1 MTTLKKA
8 HQEFI
13 DHLKKRNRSSSTVL
27 AYGKDIEQ
35 LVDFL
40 IQLEKNHVHEITKE
54 DLEAFMA
61 KLTNTGYTPKSVSRK
76 TNSTKTFFKFL
87 KVQEYISDDPATL
100 ITHPKFQTKPPRILS
115 KTEYAALRDA
125 CRNDTRTCAI
135 VETLLQTGIRIGE
148 LSRVKVDDIKF
159 ADAGRNG
166 EVVIDPFE
174 GNPGRVVPLNR
185 SVMGA
190 VRDYLKI
197 RPQTKEKAL
206 FITKTGRPLLVRN
219 IRSTIDRYFKMA
231 EITNVKVNDL
241 RHTFVA
247 HHLKRGASLVLV
259 SKIAGHKRLSTTEKY
274 LAFIER
280 PAEEVSELEEL

>member
-1 MTTLKKA
+1 MVTLKNA

-13 DHLKKRNRSSSTVL
+13 DHLRKKGRSSSTVL

-40 IQLEKNHVHEITKE
+40 QQLEKLHVHEIGKE

-61 KLTNTGYTPKSVSRK
+61 KLVANGYTLKSVSRK

-87 KVQEYISDDPATL
+87 KIQEYLSNDPASL

-125 CRNDTRTCAI
+125 CRNDTRTYAV
-135 VETLLQTGIRIGE
+135 VEMLLQTGIRIGE
-148 LSRVKVDDIKF
+148 LARVKVEDVRL
-159 ADAGRNG
+159 ADAKNG
-166 EVVIDPFE
+166 ELIVDPYE
-174 GNPGRVVPLNR
+174 GNLGRVVPLNK
-185 SVMGA
+185 SVMEAIKG
-190 VRDYLKI
+190 YLKI
-197 RPQTKEKAL
+197 RPGTKERTL
-206 FITKTGRPLLVRN
+206 FVTKTGKPLLVRN
-219 IRSTIDRYFKMA
+219 IRSTIDRYFKIS
-231 EITNVKVNDL
+231 EIPNAKVNDL

-247 HHLKRGASLVLV
+247 HHLTKGASLVLV

-274 LAFIER
+274 LSFIER

>member
-1 MTTLKKA
+1 MITLKKA
-8 HQEFI
+8 HQEFV

-40 IQLEKNHVHEITKE
+40 IQLEKSHIHEVAKE

-61 KLTNTGYTPKSVSRK
+61 KLTGTGYTPKSVSRK

-87 KVQEYISDDPATL
+87 KVQEYISNDPAGL
-100 ITHPKFQTKPPRILS
+100 IAHPKFQTKPPRILS

-125 CRNDTRTCAI
+125 CRNDVRTCAI
-135 VETLLQTGIRIGE
+135 VETLLQTGMRIGE
-148 LSRVKVDDIKF
+148 LSRLKIEGLKF
-159 ADAGRNG
+159 TDAKNS
-166 EVVIDPFE
+166 EVIVDPFE
-174 GNPGRVVPLNR
+174 GNAGRVVPLNSR
-185 SVMGA
+185 VVEA
-190 VRDYLKI
+190 IKNYLKI
-197 RPQTKEKAL
+197 RPETKERSL

-219 IRSTIDRYFKMA
+219 IRSTIDRYFKLA
-231 EITNVKVNDL
+231 EIANAKVNDL

-247 HHLKRGASLVLV
+247 HHLKRGASLVLI

-274 LAFIER
+274 LAFVER
-280 PAEEVSELEEL
+280 PADEVSELEEL